1 METLARAVADDLSKL
16 RDVDEVEVSE
26 QGESIQIRGLA
37 KTPLGDVRFN
47 FNMPPPIS
55 PLAAV
60 SRVRQLCKTGG

>member
-1 METLARAVADDLSKL
+1 MKALARTVADELDAL
-16 RDVDEVEVSE
+16 RDVAEVEVSE